1 MKGNALDFNDHSLTN
16 SIKLRQCTQNKTNR
30 ERVNYTER
38 MRARTLLSA
47 EEFDNYPFEE
57 DKRYEL
63 DDGELI
69 VETKAAYEHN
79 RVLQE
84 LTVTLA
90 VFFET
95 NPIGEV
101 LISENVYAISP
112 TTRRS
117 PDVSVILGNRK
128 EELWDATV
136 IHIAPDVAAEV
147 LSPDDTLVRI
157 HHKIT
162 QYFKAGVKEVWLIYP
177 EDRTVEIWTGPN
189 LPAPALTGQDSL
201 ASGLLPGFTMPLPD
215 LFS

>member
-1 MKGNALDFNDHSLTN
+1 
-16 SIKLRQCTQNKTNR
+16 
-30 ERVNYTER
+30 

-63 DDGELI
+63 DEGELI
-69 VETKAAYEHN
+69 VETKAAYKHN

-84 LTVTLA
+84 LTVALA
-90 VFFET
+90 VFLET

-117 PDVSVILGNRK
+117 PDVSIILGNRK
-128 EELWDATV
+128 KELWDATV
-136 IHIAPDVAAEV
+136 IHIPPDVAAEV
-147 LSPDDTLVRI
+147 LSPDDASVRI
-157 HHKIT
+157 HRRIT
-162 QYFKAGVKEVWLIYP
+162 QYFSAGVKEVWLINP

-189 LPAPALTGQDSL
+189 LPARALTGEDSL
-201 ASGLLPGFTMPLPD
+201 TSALLRGFTMPLPD
-215 LFS
+215 VFS